1 IVLKGLTNT
10 DNIFKVSTLVQSEII
25 VNAAVPYQYQLMDM
39 NGRVINKGTG
49 NSGYNNI
56 NISNQPGG
64 IYIIQ
69 LLSNNKQQ
77 TERILKQ

>member
-1 IVLKGLTNT
+1 MI
-10 DNIFKVSTLVQSEII
+10 S
-25 VNAAVPYQYQLMDM
+25 
-39 NGRVINKGTG
+39 KGTG
-49 NSGYNNI
+49 TSGLNYI

-69 LLSNNKQQ
+69 MLSNNKQQ

>member
-1 IVLKGLTNT
+1 VAST
-10 DNIFKVSTLVQSEII
+10 DNIFKVSTFVQNDIA
-25 VNAAVPYQYQLMDM
+25 VNAAMPYQYQLMDM

-49 NSGYNNI
+49 VGGFNTI